1 MNHVAVGLRP
11 ASPKQGRRGL
21 FAPLAVLF
29 SGMEQ
34 EWESAVGGTL
44 GPALACLPHLRSLSW
59 AALESRDVL
68 AQGTHMSQE
77 WGSPASLRPS
87 QGPKQERP
95 FQEGRRWLR
104 GRERV
109 PWGRWAGWHPVPSG
123 GRGWLMSRTHFW
135 AAGLGEPSCVRPFV
149 LPAHLFSEPLKQP
162 L

>member
-1 MNHVAVGLRP
+1 MPWVCVLLLPNKGGAGSLPHWL
-11 ASPKQGRRGL
+11 SCSQGWSRNGSRQL
-21 FAPLAVLF
+21 
-29 SGMEQ
+29 
-34 EWESAVGGTL
+34 GGTL
-44 GPALACLPHLRSLSW
+44 GPALACLPDLRRLSW

-95 FQEGRRWLR
+95 FQEGHRWLL
-104 GRERV
+104 GRERA
-109 PWGRWAGWHPVPSG
+109 PWGWWAGWHPVPSG
-123 GRGWLMSRTHFW
+123 GRGRLVSRTHSW
-135 AAGLGEPSCVRPFV
+135 AAGLGEPSCVRSFI